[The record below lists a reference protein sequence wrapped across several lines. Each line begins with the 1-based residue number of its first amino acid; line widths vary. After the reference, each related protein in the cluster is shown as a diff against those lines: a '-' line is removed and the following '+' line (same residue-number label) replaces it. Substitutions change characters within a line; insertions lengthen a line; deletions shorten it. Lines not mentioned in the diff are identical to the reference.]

1 MMQQEMKLKHI
12 MVVKKTPDAKGCIL
26 YYYIEYK
33 EIVNLPRLKCINGFL
48 VFRAQR
54 IHWKQ
59 ACNFLNDENV
69 QKLHYDCHTTIDLL
83 KIIDFYSTV
92 VNF

>member
-1 MMQQEMKLKHI
+1 MMQQEIKLKHI

-54 IHWKQ
+54 IH
-59 ACNFLNDENV
+59 
-69 QKLHYDCHTTIDLL
+69 
-83 KIIDFYSTV
+83 
-92 VNF
+92 